1 MSGEN
6 LRVALET
13 AAAGGFAFP
22 AIVTWNEST
31 KKLDKRPAISGWRE
45 AATRNPE
52 QIKQWWITFPDAV
65 PGIELGRSSLFVVD
79 LDRHPGGADGVANF
93 KAFRG
98 DNPVPRCPTTKTP
111 SGGYHLYF
119 RQPEGERLGNR
130 TGTLPAGIDCRGDG
144 GWTVAPG
151 AVFEQWR
158 WVGDPAKLATASLVP
173 QWIVSAIQA
182 RKTAEY
188 SAGLSPSDASKR
200 ERIYA
205 EKALTNAANKVA
217 ASQRGGRNSE
227 LNTAAF
233 CMGTLIARGWI
244 GAATV
249 EGRLHGAAVACGLVA
264 DDGERAVRSTI
275 KSGIEAG
282 TKQPHTDLLDREWKP
297 EREMAKQDQTV
308 RQRNTTWRDGLITG
322 KELQTKQFKPV
333 RIILP
338 EVIPDG
344 VTLLAGKP
352 KVGKSWFALDVCV
365 AVAAHRF
372 VLGDKQPVQGDALYL
387 ALEDNQRRLHK
398 RMHKVMQQ
406 EAWPE
411 PLELHTEWKRLD
423 QGGLEDL
430 KEWCEAHPGR
440 RLIWIDT
447 LPKIRPIPGRN
458 EPPYMADYRAI
469 EGLQKL
475 AGEYQVGI
483 VINCHL
489 RKAPSDDDP
498 FDEVSGTLGLSGAAD
513 TIIVMK
519 RHAGMVKVYLRGRD
533 IEEAEFAAE
542 FNKHTCRWRFVG
554 KADEVFRSEQR
565 QAITTA
571 LKETK
576 RPMSVAEIM

>member
-130 TGTLPAGIDCRGDG
+130 TGTLPAGVDCRGDG

-158 WVGDPAKLATASLVP
+158 WVGDAAKLATVPPVP

-188 SAGLSPSDASKR
+188 SAGPSPSDIGKR

-205 EKALTNAANKVA
+205 QAALDSAANEVA
-217 ASQRGGRNSE
+217 ASQQGRRNTE

-233 CMGTLIARGWI
+233 CMGTMVARGWI

-249 EGRLHGAAVACGLVA
+249 EGRLYDAAAACGLVKH
-264 DDGERAVRSTI
+264 DGERAVRATI
-275 KSGIEAG
+275 KSGLESRL
-282 TKQPHTDLLDREWKP
+282 KEPHSSL
-297 EREMAKQDQTV
+297 
-308 RQRNTTWRDGLITG
+308 
-322 KELQTKQFKPV
+322 KEK
-333 RIILP
+333 
-338 EVIPDG
+338 D
-344 VTLLAGKP
+344 KP
-352 KVGKSWFALDVCV
+352 K
-365 AVAAHRF
+365 
-372 VLGDKQPVQGDALYL
+372 GD
-387 ALEDNQRRLHK
+387 
-398 RMHKVMQQ
+398 
-406 EAWPE
+406 
-411 PLELHTEWKRLD
+411 
-423 QGGLEDL
+423 
-430 KEWCEAHPGR
+430 
-440 RLIWIDT
+440 
-447 LPKIRPIPGRN
+447 
-458 EPPYMADYRAI
+458 
-469 EGLQKL
+469 
-475 AGEYQVGI
+475 
-483 VINCHL
+483 
-489 RKAPSDDDP
+489 
-498 FDEVSGTLGLSGAAD
+498 
-513 TIIVMK
+513 
-519 RHAGMVKVYLRGRD
+519 
-533 IEEAEFAAE
+533 
-542 FNKHTCRWRFVG
+542 
-554 KADEVFRSEQR
+554 
-565 QAITTA
+565 
-571 LKETK
+571 
-576 RPMSVAEIM
+576 